1 MKEGIFIIQITKQ
14 ESMYLYKMGHKFG
27 DDGTLHRSKSR
38 HPKYYLTESK
48 EALADLQMIR
58 NQVHICN
65 TIK

>member
-1 MKEGIFIIQITKQ
+1 
-14 ESMYLYKMGHKFG
+14 MYLYKMGHKFG

-48 EALADLQMIR
+48 EALLDLQMIR